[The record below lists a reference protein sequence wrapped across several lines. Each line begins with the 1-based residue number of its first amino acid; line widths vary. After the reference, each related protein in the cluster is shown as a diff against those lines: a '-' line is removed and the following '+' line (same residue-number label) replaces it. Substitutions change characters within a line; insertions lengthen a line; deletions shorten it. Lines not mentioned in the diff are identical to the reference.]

1 MSEHILCVDDDP
13 RILQAFQRQLRKQF
27 RITTAPSGAEG
38 LETIASDGPFAV
50 VVSDM
55 RMPGMDG
62 IQFLSQVKAQ
72 APESVRI
79 MLTGNADQQTAI
91 DAVNMGSIF
100 RFLTKPCP
108 PETLTGALQDGI
120 RQYQLVTAER
130 ELLGSTLRGSVK
142 VLTDV
147 LSLANPTAFGHAS
160 RVRQVVQKLC
170 AQLNVE
176 QAWQCEIAAM
186 LSQIGCV
193 TVPPDTLARI
203 YHGESVKADE
213 LQMFEAHPEVGR
225 DLVANIPRLEQVA
238 KIIAYQQKRFDG
250 SGNPADSVAGADI
263 PLGARILKVALDYN
277 TLTWSGDTDVRILA
291 ELRMRSGWYD
301 PEILVALETIAG
313 LEAALEVI
321 EIGVKDLR
329 TRMILAADVMANDGT
344 LLIGKGQEVTP
355 AMHQRL
361 RNFAKTR
368 GVVEPVYVLTQAKV
382 SSRVLQDTASA

>member
-1 MSEHILCVDDDP
+1 M
-13 RILQAFQRQLRKQF
+13 
-27 RITTAPSGAEG
+27 
-38 LETIASDGPFAV
+38 
-50 VVSDM
+50 
-55 RMPGMDG
+55 
-62 IQFLSQVKAQ
+62 
-72 APESVRI
+72 
-79 MLTGNADQQTAI
+79 
-91 DAVNMGSIF
+91 
-100 RFLTKPCP
+100 
-108 PETLTGALQDGI
+108 
-120 RQYQLVTAER
+120 
-130 ELLGSTLRGSVK
+130 RGSVK

-193 TVPPDTLARI
+193 TVPPDTLAKI
-203 YHGESVKADE
+203 YHGQSVKADE

-238 KIIAYQQKRFDG
+238 QIIAYQHKHFDG
-250 SGNPADSVAGADI
+250 SGNPTDSLAGTDI

-277 TLTWSGDTDVRILA
+277 TLTWSEDTDARILA

-301 PEILVALETIAG
+301 PEILAALETIAG
-313 LEAALEVI
+313 LEAALEVV

-355 AMHQRL
+355 AMYQRL

-368 GVVEPVYVLTQAKV
+368 GVVEPVYVLTQTKA
-382 SSRVLQDTASA
+382 SSRLLQKLGKCVSALET